1 MNPLELMTQG
11 NLSMEQLIDQI
22 KDPQTKMMA
31 QMMAKQQAEK
41 KQPALLARP
50 VNQPEVQT
58 MRHDIQELIRVNK
71 NLIQEQRTLRQ
82 QHEQLKSL
90 NTTVASAM
98 GACACWGQD
107 AACPDCGGQGIP
119 GTQAV
124 NQAAFGQLIA
134 PFFQTL
140 MGQMESF
147 KQQALP

>member
-1 MNPLELMTQG
+1 MNPFELMSQG

-41 KQPALLARP
+41 KQPALVARP
-50 VNQPEVQT
+50 VSQPEVQT

-71 NLIQEQRTLRQ
+71 NLIQEQRLLQQ

-98 GACACWGQD
+98 GACACWGQNV
-107 AACPDCGGQGIP
+107 ACPDCGGQGIP